1 MLDEEARDLGVV
13 VVHRLGDGGELALAI
28 VALQAQ
34 EAFGRGQEV
43 EREVERLAR
52 GGRGHHADQ
61 AQAPGD
67 EAEAGAEAQAEV
79 RVAQQLLGAHDHAAG
94 LGVGDAEVDAL
105 EVSRTE
111 AESAAQRRGVA
122 VLARYLVRD
131 VAHDQRLRIGA
142 VGARRPRG
150 GSLDVVRQGRRGLA
164 TRQDEPPRP
173 ARAVA

>member
-1 MLDEEARDLGVV
+1 M
-13 VVHRLGDGGELALAI
+13 
-28 VALQAQ
+28 
-34 EAFGRGQEV
+34 
-43 EREVERLAR
+43 
-52 GGRGHHADQ
+52 
-61 AQAPGD
+61 
-67 EAEAGAEAQAEV
+67 

-142 VGARRPRG
+142 VGASAAR
-150 GSLDVVRQGRRGLA
+150 GSLDVVRQGRRGLRPGRPSA
-164 TRQDEPPRP
+164 TASQSRGVRVGRRTWREAQTL
-173 ARAVA
+173 AC